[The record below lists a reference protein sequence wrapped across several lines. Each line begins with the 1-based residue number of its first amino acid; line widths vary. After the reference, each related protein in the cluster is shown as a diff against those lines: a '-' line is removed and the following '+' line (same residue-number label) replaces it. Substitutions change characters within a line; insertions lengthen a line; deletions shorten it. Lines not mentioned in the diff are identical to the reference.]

1 MQAMVTR
8 GWAPSWWAGA
18 GGATCQICQQAVEL
32 LDPSQHACAR
42 SFALDLLTGPD
53 PRGQALRAMEVLATC
68 TGAAVSVLTPE
79 GADTWLVL
87 ASSDARLHDD
97 LLLSS
102 ERHPALATVRRDGMP
117 VLPPPSATDD
127 GALPA
132 GRACAVLPVFR
143 HPVTAEPVVLLVD
156 CDHTPTRARLS
167 LAVLIAHLLLHRLN
181 GTDQAEVAVR
191 LGMRPLPRSVGGPG
205 WLQLL
210 PLPALVIDADG
221 HLTAANSAGSWLL
234 QRGGGLAS
242 RDPGPLVM
250 QPGRPW
256 LGTTGHWVAQ
266 VQVPSGWVEVR
277 GWSRA
282 TPAGDYLVMLER
294 TGTEESG
301 QRDAPIRAS
310 LQAKILELEAAN
322 RRLEELARV
331 RTRFVS
337 DAAHELKTPLAILR
351 SYLEALGTDL
361 VNGLDRQQRDFL
373 AAATEGSR
381 RLQRLVE
388 ELLDLAALE
397 SGNLPLDVGPVD
409 APSALRAAF
418 DELAPLARLGEIDLR
433 LGPVEALTVR
443 ADPARLAQVL
453 RNLVDNALKYT
464 RPGGH
469 VRLGCRRRGDTG
481 VIEVSDN
488 GVGIPAEELPRIFDE
503 FYRVRHAQ
511 IGEGAG
517 LGLAIVRRLV
527 QALGGRVEVTSEP
540 AVGSRFGV
548 ELPVWTCEP

>member
-1 MQAMVTR
+1 MRAMVTR
-8 GWAPSWWAGA
+8 GWAASWWASA
-18 GGATCQICQQAVEL
+18 GGATCPVCQQAVEQL
-32 LDPSQHACAR
+32 GAPQHACAR

-53 PRGQALRAMEVLATC
+53 PRGQALRAMEVLAAC
-68 TGAAVSVLTPE
+68 TGAEVLVLTPE
-79 GADTWLVL
+79 GPDTWLVL
-87 ASSDARLHDD
+87 ASSNARLHDD

-102 ERHPALATVRRDGMP
+102 ERHPGLAAVRRDGHP
-117 VLPPPSATDD
+117 VLPPLPPA
-127 GALPA
+127 GGEPLPA

-143 HPVTAEPVVLLVD
+143 HPVTTEPVVLLVD
-156 CDHTPTRARLS
+156 CDHAPTRERLS
-167 LAVLIAHLLLHRLN
+167 LAVLVAHLLLHRLN

-191 LGMRPLPRSVGGPG
+191 LGMRPLPQSVGGPG

-210 PLPALVIDADG
+210 PLPALLIDAEG
-221 HLTAANSAGSWLL
+221 HLSAANSAASWLL

-250 QPGRPW
+250 QPDRPW
-256 LGTTGHWVAQ
+256 LGSTGHWAAS

-282 TPAGDYLVMLER
+282 TPAGDCLVMLER
-294 TGTEESG
+294 AGLEEPG
-301 QRDAPIRAS
+301 QRESPIRAS
-310 LQAKILELEAAN
+310 LQAKIHELEATN

-361 VNGLDRQQRDFL
+361 VTGLDRQQRDFL

-397 SGNLPLDVGPVD
+397 SGNLPLEMGPVD

-418 DELAPLARLGEIDLR
+418 DELAPLARLGEIELR

-469 VRLGCRRRGDTG
+469 VRLGCRRRGDTA
-481 VIEVSDN
+481 VLEVSDS

-503 FYRVRHAQ
+503 FYRVRHAP

-540 AVGSRFGV
+540 AVGSRFNV
-548 ELPVWTCEP
+548 ELPVWTGEP